1 MIIALI
7 VIVIVIIAALAG
19 ALMMGGGAKNVL
31 KQFVDRVNEK
41 DATAAVNLTTDKF
54 SDNYGDAIDDLEY
67 AIISLEQITIID
79 LETTKKADLSSAE
92 VSDIEDYVNQTLEP
106 DLGVIVD
113 DYCIVKATLK
123 FEYYDH
129 DDTDTNDTLFVKIN
143 GKWYMDM
150 VWN

>member
-7 VIVIVIIAALAG
+7 VIVIVVIAALAG
-19 ALMMGGGAKNVL
+19 AMMMSGGAKSTL
-31 KQFVDRVNEK
+31 KQFVEKVNDN

-54 SDNYGDAIDDLEY
+54 SDDYGDAIDELEY
-67 AIISLEQITIID
+67 AIASLEQITIID
-79 LETTKKADLSSAE
+79 IETTNKEDLSSTE
-92 VSDIEDYVNQTLEP
+92 QSDIEDYIADLEI
-106 DLGVIVD
+106 DLGVVVD

-150 VWN
+150 IWN